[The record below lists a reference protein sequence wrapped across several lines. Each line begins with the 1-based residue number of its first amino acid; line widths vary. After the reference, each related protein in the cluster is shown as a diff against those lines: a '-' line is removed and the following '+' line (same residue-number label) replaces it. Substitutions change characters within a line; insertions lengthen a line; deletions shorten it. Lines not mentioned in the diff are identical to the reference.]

1 MQVETTSSQN
11 SLRMKIVMKFKK
23 KSEQMFLNIFFL
35 FLYIWGYTVVAL
47 PNRKRKKLTQERAK
61 KKSRDNRL

>member
-1 MQVETTSSQN
+1 
-11 SLRMKIVMKFKK
+11 
-23 KSEQMFLNIFFL
+23 MFLNFVFL

-47 PNRKRKKLTQERAK
+47 PNRKRKKLTQERTQ